1 MAIGRSRPDNRW
13 NMAAPT
19 NPEVGRDSRWIVTMA
34 IRGTGLAAFVTA
46 VYVAV
51 VVVAGSLLGADE
63 PRTGLMLVATA
74 IVAVGIGPVSGL
86 TERAANRIV
95 FGHRLSP
102 SQAVDHLSAVI
113 GALGEPQEALQS
125 LADTIRA
132 GTGAEAVDVRLR
144 VGPTLVTVATLPSV
158 ASGEPVDER
167 SPDAVVVPIVHGGR
181 DLGMI
186 LVGGASLRP
195 VERTLIEDL
204 AAAAAGVA
212 RSEQLRRWRRQ
223 RVDVVRSRRGD
234 LLAARA
240 WTARAQLAERRRLE
254 RNLHDMCQQRA
265 IVLAARFGL
274 VENAARADPEALP
287 ALLEEI
293 SGDIGRLEAALAE
306 VAGGRSSSLL
316 ATEGIGGALRA
327 EVASLGVVVVVVD
340 DLGRRHRPGVEEA
353 VFACCMEAIQ
363 NAVRHAAC
371 SRIEVSLHED
381 GGRLRF
387 RIADDG
393 VGFDPGGAVPG
404 AGLANMRQRM
414 DAVGGSL
421 SVSSDAGGTEIV
433 GEVPA

>member
-1 MAIGRSRPDNRW
+1 MPT
-13 NMAAPT
+13 PT
-19 NPEVGRDSRWIVTMA
+19 NPDVGRDGRRIATMA

-51 VVVAGSLLGADE
+51 LVAAGSLLGADD
-63 PRTGLMLVATA
+63 PRTGLMLLATA
-74 IVAVGIGPVSGL
+74 IVALGIGAVSRL

-102 SQAVDHLSAVI
+102 WQAVDHLSGVI
-113 GALGEPQEALQS
+113 GALGEPDEALQS
-125 LADTIRA
+125 LAETIRG
-132 GTGAEAVDVRLR
+132 GTGTGTVDIRLW
-144 VGPTLVTVATLPSV
+144 VGPNLATVAAVPRV
-158 ASGEPVDER
+158 DAGEPVDDQ
-167 SPDAVVVPIVHGGR
+167 SPNGFVVPIVHGGQ

-186 LVGGASLRP
+186 LVSEERLRP
-195 VERTLIEDL
+195 LERTLIEDL
-204 AAAAAGVA
+204 AAAAGVVA
-212 RSEQLRRWRRQ
+212 RSVQLRRSLHQ
-223 RVDVVRSRRGD
+223 RIEVVRSHRGD

-254 RNLHDMCQQRA
+254 LNLHDMCQQRA
-265 IVLAARFGL
+265 VVLAARFGL

-327 EVASLGVVVVVVD
+327 EVSGLGVEVVVVD
-340 DLGRRHRPGVEEA
+340 NLGTRHRPGVEEA

-371 SRIEVSLHED
+371 SRVEVSLHED

-393 VGFDPGGAVPG
+393 VGFDPAGAVPG
-404 AGLANMRQRM
+404 AGLASMRQRM
-414 DAVGGSL
+414 DALGGNL